1 MYFQSSSVWVPYR
14 INIKIIVFVGMF
26 CASLG
31 TDLYSPE
38 MDKMLKLNHLSLFLL
53 SMSGHLTI
61 KYYNFYV
68 IT

>member
-1 MYFQSSSVWVPYR
+1 MYFQSSSVWVLYR

-38 MDKMLKLNHLSLFLL
+38 KDKNVEVKSSIIVSLINERTFNNKIL
-53 SMSGHLTI
+53 
-61 KYYNFYV
+61 
-68 IT
+68 

>member
-1 MYFQSSSVWVPYR
+1 MYFQSSSVWVLYR

-38 MDKMLKLNHLSLFLL
+38 MDKNVEVKSSIIVSLINERTFNNKIL
-53 SMSGHLTI
+53 
-61 KYYNFYV
+61 
-68 IT
+68 

>member
-38 MDKMLKLNHLSLFLL
+38 MDKNVEVKSSIIVSLINERTFNNKIL
-53 SMSGHLTI
+53 
-61 KYYNFYV
+61 
-68 IT
+68 

>member
-1 MYFQSSSVWVPYR
+1 MYFQSSSVWVLYR

-38 MDKMLKLNHLSLFLL
+38 MNKNVEVKSSIIVSLINERTFNNKIL
-53 SMSGHLTI
+53 
-61 KYYNFYV
+61 
-68 IT
+68 